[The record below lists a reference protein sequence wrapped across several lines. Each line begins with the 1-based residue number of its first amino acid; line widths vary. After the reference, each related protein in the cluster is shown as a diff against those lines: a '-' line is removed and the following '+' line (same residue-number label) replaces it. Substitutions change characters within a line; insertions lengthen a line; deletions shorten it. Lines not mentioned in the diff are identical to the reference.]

1 MHYRETCTV
10 DAVHAALLTHC
21 TVSLTLPVAV
31 AVCVVQVAAEREQ
44 SLSSAKFHALAL
56 PETTFEQQDIKRPAP
71 KPTTK
76 AQEPSFMYV
85 ATAVYLLLTT
95 MFLLCIP
102 FFMISCFCV
111 R

>member
-1 MHYRETCTV
+1 
-10 DAVHAALLTHC
+10 
-21 TVSLTLPVAV
+21 VAV
-31 AVCVVQVAAEREQ
+31 VVAICVVQVAAEREQ

-85 ATAVYLLLTT
+85 NVAAAIYLLLA
-95 MFLLCIP
+95 IA
-102 FFMISCFCV
+102 CFCCV
-111 R
+111 ILCLECSAVVCANS